1 MSFIFALWLAGWR
14 VVLANLLWPLG
25 FLLWGVLLCL
35 IVRRAK
41 RREEAVQ
48 QEQPVAQEQEPVEFT
63 EEELQRL
70 AELRRRYVAQE
81 VQP

>member
-1 MSFIFALWLAGWR
+1 MSFLVALWLTGWR
-14 VVLANLLWPLG
+14 VVLANLYWPAATVLYIV
-25 FLLWGVLLCL
+25 LLWRF
-35 IVRRAK
+35 VRWY
-41 RREEAVQ
+41 RRRQASWQ
-48 QEQPVAQEQEPVEFT
+48 QAEQEPVEFT